1 MGEHPIS
8 RHSIDERSKP
18 IVGRQDNTQT
28 HREMTQSSPFFI
40 CRQIN
45 LHQPQQMIH
54 SQGRRKQ
61 QKQPTQNQ
69 EPQQQTNHMNTPK
82 KNKEEPQT
90 APEEK
95 RQTRHDQLPK
105 PTTPTTRKPTEPHP
119 QTANAT
125 KEKTSKQQKPRQEDS
140 HKTREN
146 KQQKDRHPADKAT
159 NDHQEEHRNKQ
170 QKQTHPQPENQQNHT
185 PKQQKTK
192 FTDLLH
198 PPGGLRAGSPRFQW
212 FEWNIPNG
220 FCLYKRLIF
229 LVQDFASMPEM
240 PDRHGRSVDRG

>member
-69 EPQQQTNHMNTPK
+69 EPQQQTNHTNTPK
-82 KNKEEPQT
+82 KEQRGTTDRTRRKN
-90 APEEK
+90 A
-95 RQTRHDQLPK
+95 RQDTTSYQNQPHPK
-105 PTTPTTRKPTEPHP
+105 TETNRTTPPNSKRHKR
-119 QTANAT
+119 
-125 KEKTSKQQKPRQEDS
+125 KTSKPQKPRQEDS

-220 FCLYKRLIF
+220 FCLYKRLF
-229 LVQDFASMPEM
+229 FWVQDFASMPET

>member
-69 EPQQQTNHMNTPK
+69 EPQQQTNHTNTPK
-82 KNKEEPQT
+82 KEQRGTTDRTRRK
-90 APEEK
+90 K

-105 PTTPTTRKPTEPHP
+105 PTTPKNR
-119 QTANAT
+119 
-125 KEKTSKQQKPRQEDS
+125 
-140 HKTREN
+140 
-146 KQQKDRHPADKAT
+146 
-159 NDHQEEHRNKQ
+159 
-170 QKQTHPQPENQQNHT
+170 NQQNHT

-192 FTDLLH
+192 FTGLLH

-229 LVQDFASMPEM
+229 LVQDFASMSET
-240 PDRHGRSVDRG
+240 PDRRGRSVDRG